1 MNPPPELE
9 PLLEELDDTARRAV
23 WTDAFFFAVAGV
35 FLAAALAVVL
45 AQLGYPTA
53 ALAGA
58 LLTVLLG
65 AGAALLFGR
74 REIARE
80 TDQTL
85 RVAGLAEELVPELGT
100 AARTAVDLRRQLAGE
115 TGFSRGLAED
125 HVHRTARR
133 LEKLDLGGR
142 YLKSRMP
149 RRQRSGGALGLALLV
164 AIIAWSALDEGRG
177 RFLAFLSDP
186 TAARL
191 SDVPLTGDITITYN
205 YPAYTGLSPRVVPGG
220 DGSISAV
227 VGTEVQIEAVADRE
241 VRRAVLR
248 VSRDDSPDLQELPLE
263 VEDARTLRGR
273 LPVLH
278 TGTYFFELETS
289 AGDRL
294 EDRVRHPVTAEL
306 DEYPVV
312 GMDSPAENVELKDDR
327 EIDVVWGARDDF
339 GVGEVALVVELPG
352 QKEPTRIPL
361 DSGEEASKR
370 REGRYRWSVAELGL
384 EPGVEARFYVEAMDN
399 DTIGGPKKATSAVRK
414 LVIFSARERH
424 RELVDRQRQIA
435 DLLVDHLGLELEN
448 PFPRKAE
455 DWTLPL
461 ATQKRIVG
469 SLRNVGDQFDDLVI
483 ALREDQLS
491 DPEVAEAFMNIGE
504 HIRTAE
510 ARRTRAVQ
518 RVEVQPT
525 NVGRKDALAVAQDVA
540 VEQLEKD
547 IIYLDDLVALQKID
561 ELKDTAKDLLA
572 AQRELQEKLREYK
585 ETNDPGLRAELE
597 QEIRA
602 LREKMMNMLARM
614 ADIKRQLPGEYRNME
629 SSRMLELDDQLDR
642 LEEMLKSGNL
652 DEAAAELEELA
663 NMIENMVDNINNAE
677 EQFGGERY
685 SEMREQLDE
694 FSQDYRQ
701 LQAEQEQLTERAEK
715 LEAQYRK
722 RSLEQAG
729 DNLEDVV
736 EKARELTQEAI
747 ADLEEAQRR
756 APFLFGQLRD
766 QLDRA
771 RQRLS
776 DLDSLLEQKDLA
788 EARRFG
794 GMAENHLMWA
804 EGYLRNRAE
813 ATGDRGSQRSWEA
826 GQEALEKTRDVNE
839 LLDKVF
845 PDSRE
850 VMSQAEQQRMARM
863 AQKQEQLQERAG
875 ELAQKM
881 EELAGE
887 MPVFGQEPRDSMAR
901 AQSEMGRAAQ
911 QMRNGQLP
919 GAAASKRRA
928 LDELNQLKESLEQAS
943 QRSGGQGMPMPLAGG
958 GRQQQGRGGG
968 DNVNQD
974 PVELPNTDRNRANPS
989 FRKDLLEAA
998 KQKAPDRY
1006 EEATRRYYEELIR

>member
-9 PLLEELDDTARRAV
+9 PILEELDDTARRAV
-23 WTDAFFFAVAGV
+23 WTDAF
-35 FLAAALAVVL
+35 LYAAAAAFVAATVAVILAHAGYPTLAVV
-45 AQLGYPTA
+45 GA
-53 ALAGA
+53 A
-58 LLTVLLG
+58 TVLLG
-65 AGAALLFGR
+65 GTSAALLFAR

-80 TDQTL
+80 TDQSL

-100 AARTAVDLRRQLAGE
+100 AARSAVDLRRQLAGE
-115 TGFSRGLAED
+115 FGFSRGLAED
-125 HVHRTARR
+125 HVLRTARQ
-133 LEKLDLGGR
+133 LEKLDLGSR
-142 YLKSRMP
+142 YLKSRLP
-149 RRQRSGGALGLALLV
+149 RRQRSGGALGLTLLF

-177 RFLAFLSDP
+177 RFLTFLSDP
-186 TAARL
+186 TAARV

-241 VRRAVLR
+241 VDRAVLR

-263 VEDARTLRGR
+263 VEDQRTLRGR
-273 LPVLH
+273 LSVLH
-278 TGTYFFELETS
+278 TGTYFFELETTS
-289 AGDRL
+289 GDRL

-312 GMDSPAENVELKDDR
+312 GLDSPAENVELKDDR

-339 GVGEVALVVELPG
+339 GVGEVALVVEIPG
-352 QKEPTRIPL
+352 QKDPARIVL
-361 DSGEEASKR
+361 DAGEDPSKR

-384 EPGVEARFYVEAMDN
+384 EPGAEARFYVEAVDN

-424 RELVDRQRQIA
+424 RELVERQRQIA
-435 DLLVDHLGLELEN
+435 DLLVDHLALELEN
-448 PFPRKAE
+448 LFPQKAE
-455 DWTLPL
+455 DWSLPI
-461 ATQKRIVG
+461 ATQKRIIG
-469 SLRNVGDQFDDLVI
+469 SLRNVGEQIDDLVVG
-483 ALREDQLS
+483 LREDQLS
-491 DPEVAEAFMNIGE
+491 DPEVAEAFLNIGE

-510 ARRTRAVQ
+510 ARRTRSLQ
-518 RVEVQPT
+518 RVEAQP
-525 NVGRKDALAVAQDVA
+525 NSVGRKDALLTAQNAA

-572 AQRELQEKLREYK
+572 AQRELQDKLREYK

-597 QEIRA
+597 REIRN

-677 EQFGGERY
+677 QQFGGERY

-694 FSQDYRQ
+694 FSEEYRQ

-715 LEAQYRK
+715 LEQEYRK
-722 RSLEQAG
+722 RSVEQAG
-729 DNLEDVV
+729 NDLEDVV
-736 EKARELTQEAI
+736 QKARELTQKAVE
-747 ADLEEAQRR
+747 DLEEAQRR
-756 APFLFGQLRD
+756 APFLFGQLGD
-766 QLDRA
+766 QLQRA

-826 GQEALEKTRDVNE
+826 GQDALDKTRDVNE

-845 PDSRE
+845 PDPRE
-850 VMSQAEQQRMARM
+850 VMSEAEQQRMNRM
-863 AQKQEQLQERAG
+863 AQKQEQLQQRAN

-881 EELAGE
+881 EELSGE
-887 MPVFGQEPRDSMAR
+887 MPVFGQEPRDAMAR
-901 AQSEMGRAAQ
+901 AQSEMGRASQ
-911 QMRNGQLP
+911 QMRDGQLP

-928 LDELNQLKESLEQAS
+928 LDELNQLKESLEQAA

-958 GRQQQGRGGG
+958 SRRQGGRSGGE
-968 DNVNQD
+968 NTNQD
-974 PVELPNTDRNRANPS
+974 PVELPNTDRNRADPS

-1006 EEATRRYYEELIR
+1006 EDATRRYYEELIR